1 MGRCGGVVN
10 DDCGLSGI
18 VIEEMIGGDGGWG
31 DVRALAWAYGH
42 RCMMKNQ
49 KTNPPPLWRCVV
61 CQSDK

>member
-31 DVRALAWAYGH
+31 DVWAWAYGQ
-42 RCMMKNQ
+42 RY
-49 KTNPPPLWRCVV
+49 V
-61 CQSDK
+61 